1 MKYLC
6 LTVGIICYCVSFYWM
21 FFYDATI
28 GYGWYEDSV
37 NILDRRMFK
46 LVKGDA
52 YNFMYTYLASVAV
65 SVMGTGFI
73 IMGSSYKK

>member
-6 LTVGIICYCVSFYWM
+6 FSLGIVCYLTAFYWM
-21 FFYDATI
+21 FFYDPTV
-28 GYGWYEDSV
+28 GDGWYDTAVYSKPT
-37 NILDRRMFK
+37 MFH
-46 LVKGDA
+46 LVGGDA

-73 IMGSSYKK
+73 IVGAPYDE